1 MEVIDGL
8 LEDSQ
13 WRLFKTTERSKI
25 SLEGNRRILDAVLR
39 HDQEAAQRAMVEH
52 LEDIARKL

>member
-13 WRLFKTTERSKI
+13 WRLFRSVERSEI

-52 LEDIARKL
+52 LEDIARNL